1 MTELHG
7 ARVAA
12 MFTADPDLE
21 FGADA
26 PACTN
31 CKSNQ
36 LSNSIPIEHLERI
49 VG

>member
-1 MTELHG
+1 MTEPYG

-12 MFTADPDLE
+12 MLTADPDLQ
-21 FGADA
+21 FGTHA
-26 PACTN
+26 PACGH